1 MSTVSIENYLKSIYH
16 LQQSGERVFT
26 TSLANRLNIAPA
38 SVTEMLQKLSLQGLL
53 VYEKY
58 RGVKLLDKGKVR
70 ALKII
75 RKHRLWEMFLV
86 KHLDFKWDEIHDE
99 AEKFEHIM
107 SDKMEAKIDKLLNF
121 PIFDP
126 HGDPIPDKNGYFASR
141 NILPLTSVVDSKKVK
156 ITRLDDSSPKILHWA
171 NINKIGLGNILY
183 EVQNNKAK
191 SNLTFTHNNKNIL
204 LDYSLANNIYVQEIF

>member
-141 NILPLTSVVDSKKVK
+141 NILPLTSVVDSKNVK

-171 NINKIGLGNILY
+171 NINKIGLGNILF

-191 SNLTFTHNNKNIL
+191 SNLTFTHNNKNIQ
-204 LDYSLANNIYVQEIF
+204 LDYSLAKNIYVQEIF

>member
-86 KHLDFKWDEIHDE
+86 KYLGFKINEIHEE
-99 AEKFEHIM
+99 AENFEHIM
-107 SDKMEAKIDKLLNF
+107 SNKMENKIDELLNF
-121 PIFDP
+121 PTIDP
-126 HGDPIPDKNGYFASR
+126 HGKPIPNKNGIINNSIKIMNR
-141 NILPLTSVVDSKKVK
+141 KKIK
-156 ITRLDDSSPKILHWA
+156 
-171 NINKIGLGNILY
+171 
-183 EVQNNKAK
+183 
-191 SNLTFTHNNKNIL
+191 
-204 LDYSLANNIYVQEIF
+204 

>member
-141 NILPLTSVVDSKKVK
+141 NILPLTSVVDSKNVK
-156 ITRLDDSSPKILHWA
+156 ITRLDDSSPKILRWA

-191 SNLTFTHNNKNIL
+191 SNLTFTHSNKNIL
-204 LDYSLANNIYVQEIF
+204 LDYSLAKNIYVQEIF